1 MKNDMPIND
10 HQILVDD
17 QIDGGGDQV
26 VDINSE

>member
-10 HQILVDD
+10 HQIFVDD